1 MNEIYLKLK
10 KDIQALTI
18 AGVHLDKKFE
28 TKINKLIESVDIKE
42 AKEVLGE
49 INDAI
54 TTLDNKFKEL
64 EKIIADNKSLPED
77 VNELKTK
84 VSTLEMIVKNN
95 SGDITDLDSKI
106 SQNTGD
112 IIKINGNITSIK
124 QDINSLQ
131 IESASSIANIK
142 NINENSIPNLQTQIN
157 VNKSDIKSL
166 ENNIQGTHEET
177 EMIFLDIYRKLG
189 QTDRTL
195 FDTVEGV
202 GIKSHSNNIIINHVV
217 LEDPAIFDGIT
228 SILYYL
234 SGSFTINNNS
244 STTIDLTD
252 ILTNDLEFYCI
263 CGDSITLTTKF
274 KLTSVIVNSY
284 SLTGNYYC
292 EFLTSNHVGPI
303 SIYFGSSK
311 SYSNDI
317 SWKGTFVLDRYGIS
331 NSQ

>member
-42 AKEVLGE
+42 AKEVLVE
-49 INDAI
+49 INNAI

-64 EKIIADNKSLPED
+64 EKIIADNKSLPND
-77 VNELKTK
+77 VKDLQTK
-84 VSTLEMIVKNN
+84 VSTLESNN
-95 SGDITDLDSKI
+95 SNISGQISRLDSKI
-106 SQNTGD
+106 SKNADD
-112 IIKINGNITSIK
+112 IIKINEDITT
-124 QDINSLQ
+124 LQ
-131 IESASSIANIK
+131 SESSSSMANIK

-189 QTDRTL
+189 KTDRTS
-195 FDTVEGV
+195 FDTVEGT

-292 EFLTSNHVGPI
+292 EFLTGNHVGPI

-317 SWKGTFVLDRYGIS
+317 SWKGTFVLDRYGIP